1 MSFGHVQFLLID
13 FNSEEVK
20 MGLGERA
27 TDWQVCGVAQ
37 IAAGEAVAAGIYV
50 FDFYSATANITG
62 RFRLS
67 GAGIGLGGNAS
78 GTLVPAEIGPFGPWS
93 SIACD
98 EAFSLSDLNNCWGR
112 LSTLSVG
119 MGLLFGVV
127 YITAAPRFWSTR
139 TYFHSQNVGGFGTG
153 AGAGGIVIIG
163 GWHFSNI
170 SRNQP
175 GAATSNPSTMA

>member
-1 MSFGHVQFLLID
+1 
-13 FNSEEVK
+13 
-20 MGLGERA
+20 MGFA
-27 TDWQVCGVAQ
+27 TSANDWQVSGIAQ
-37 IAAGEAVAAGIYV
+37 IAAGEAVAAGLYV
-50 FDFYSATANITG
+50 FDFYSATANVTG

-67 GAGIGLGGNAS
+67 GTGIGLGGNAS

-93 SIACD
+93 SIDCD
-98 EAFSLSDLNNCWGR
+98 ESFSLSDLNNCWGR

-153 AGAGGIVIIG
+153 AGAGGMVIVG

-170 SRNQP
+170 TYNRP
-175 GAATSNPSTMA
+175 GPSASSSGTMA